1 MSQKQAGESRED
13 GGLKKVN
20 RALGVCHSM
29 IQLRNPGDKNC
40 NYSDLYTTLEALRE
54 NAKTFRIDLQRFRA
68 QGLGQRVRD

>member
-40 NYSDLYTTLEALRE
+40 NYSDLYTTL
-54 NAKTFRIDLQRFRA
+54 
-68 QGLGQRVRD
+68 